1 MKRIHYHLF
10 LVFAACF
17 SLTSCK
23 QVFLGLYGMKMPKT
37 MTEKSILKAGR
48 KYHIPPE
55 DSYQLDSTYRTYLF
69 SQDTSKF
76 KHQIKNHY
84 QPLQALYY
92 NKTGMLESFQIN
104 CYAGGFPNLK
114 WNRNEIFEVF
124 PPKQQAPIDS
134 LLTLNTHLQFLHPL
148 SKNPEKDQSK
158 IDYFVIVHWNRFMG
172 RQTRRL
178 IRCVQKSAKL
188 TSDQKLKIIYVN
200 NDNQFLKDF

>member
-1 MKRIHYHLF
+1 ML

-17 SLTSCK
+17 TLISCK
-23 QVFLGLYGMKMPKT
+23 QVFLGLYGMKMPKE
-37 MTEKSILKAGR
+37 MSEKSILRAGK

-69 SQDTSKF
+69 SLDTSKF

-92 NKTGMLESFQIN
+92 NKNGMLESFQIN

-114 WNRNEIFEVF
+114 WNRNEIFETF
-124 PPKQQAPIDS
+124 PPKQQAPADS
-134 LLTLNTHLQFLHPL
+134 LLSLQTQIQFLLPL
-148 SKNPEKDQSK
+148 SKTAQIDPGKT
-158 IDYFVIVHWNRFMG
+158 DYFVIVHWNRFMG

-178 IRCVQKSAKL
+178 LRYVRKNAKL
-188 TSDQKLKIIYVN
+188 TTDGQLKIVYAN
-200 NDNQFLKDF
+200 NDNLFLKDF